1 MGHYSIL
8 KVGKEELAWKYD
20 IPSYLSFLFDRNDFF
35 KNLAKG
41 ESEGEDFFEEL
52 GFQTTCKKALEKLDQ
67 LGFDW
72 PMISEVYSYF
82 YPQLIGSI
90 DYDIQEEIR
99 DRFKIDEY
107 SKLESK
113 SKAYYRKFPTLTREQ
128 ELKDFVNFYLPLLD
142 ATNGKKKSIVRS
154 VDGRSYKLAPDKD
167 IYGANIPFQDL
178 GGFLYGKCLDLPPW
192 ILVIGHLFDYEIMQE
207 FSEVISVV
215 QIKILLEANSPN
227 TIVKLDL
234 ADIIETEQETADLHT
249 ESANRLIEKINLY
262 NKFFTS
268 ILKEEETLRYIYL
281 KQKIG
286 LLIDNLSKLKKTDT
300 YLKGRNL
307 EDLIEIIFSSIK
319 GLEIIDKRM
328 SNGDEEIDLTIKN
341 NIDKTFWSSLSS
353 PCFFIECKNWST
365 KINSKEIRDFETKM
379 RNHTRLVKVGFF
391 ISYNGFTKEAITELK
406 RASRDEH
413 HIVIIDGNDIK
424 RLVSSKT
431 DILTWL
437 ETLVTKFY

>member
-20 IPSYLSFLFDRNDFF
+20 TPSYLSFLFDKTDFF
-35 KNLAKG
+35 KIQAKR
-41 ESEGEDFFEEL
+41 ESKEEDFFEEI

-82 YPQLIGSI
+82 YPQIWESI

-99 DRFKIDEY
+99 ERFKIDED

-113 SKAYYRKFPTLTREQ
+113 VKAHYRKFPTLTREQ
-128 ELKDFVNFYLPLLD
+128 ELKDFINFYLPLLD
-142 ATNGKKKSIVRS
+142 ATNGKKKSIIKS
-154 VDGRSYKLAPDKD
+154 ADGRSYKLAPDKD
-167 IYGANIPFQDL
+167 IYGANISLQDL
-178 GGFLYGKCLDLPPW
+178 DGFLYGKCLDLPPW
-192 ILVIGHLFDYEIMQE
+192 ILAIGHLFDYEIMQE
-207 FSEVISVV
+207 FSEVIFVV
-215 QIKILLEANSPN
+215 QIKILLESNRPN

-234 ADIIETEQETADLHT
+234 ADIIETEEEIADFHAA
-249 ESANRLIEKINLY
+249 SANRLIEKISLY
-262 NKFFTS
+262 NRFFTA
-268 ILKEEETLRYIYL
+268 ILNEEKTLHDIYL
-281 KQKIG
+281 KQKLS
-286 LLIDNLSKLKKTDT
+286 LLIDNLVKLKKTDA
-300 YLKGRNL
+300 YLKGKSL

-353 PCFFIECKNWST
+353 PCFFVECKNWST
-365 KINSKEIRDFETKM
+365 KIGSKEIRDFETKI

-391 ISYNGFTKEAITELK
+391 VSYNGFTKEAITELK
-406 RASRDEH
+406 RASRDEYH
-413 HIVIIDGNDIK
+413 VVTIDGVDIK
-424 RLVSSKT
+424 RLVSSKQDT
-431 DILTWL
+431 LTWL
-437 ETLVTKFY
+437 EMLVTKFY